1 MSEKLEAAYEELRE
15 IIDGGSESFTH
26 EDAVQYLKDIL
37 DQREKFEPVAWL
49 CEPDENG
56 LYGLPLSD
64 GACKKCFP
72 VYRSPS
78 QRTWVG
84 LTDDER
90 LNIRSR
96 VQEYT
101 LLDSVKYGEAI
112 QIATEQAL
120 MEKNG

>member
-1 MSEKLEAAYEELRE
+1 MTDTIHSCSYYCQIPACIKAQRDELRE
-15 IIDGGSESFTH
+15 
-26 EDAVQYLKDIL
+26 K
-37 DQREKFEPVAWL
+37 
-49 CEPDENG
+49 
-56 LYGLPLSD
+56 LY
-64 GACKKCFP
+64 
-72 VYRSPS
+72 

-84 LTDDER
+84 LTDKER
-90 LNIRSR
+90 LDIRSR